1 MENASK
7 KFQKTQRLLGGAAGR
22 RYTDA
27 WEGMVVYGEC
37 RRSGGPDLE
46 ILGIGGEMCQ
56 RTGNAQIEQ
65 KITERKKKKNG
76 Y

>member
-22 RYTDA
+22 RYTDG
-27 WEGMVVYGEC
+27 WREWLYTTC

-56 RTGNAQIEQ
+56 RTGNAQSEQ
-65 KITERKKKKNG
+65 KITEERKKKNNG